1 MHILGLRDGLPGR
14 GGDPPGHRGASLG
27 PLDGLRRYRRSD
39 VVGFVLGLRLERQ
52 EPAEI
57 ALDLGAVGASLT
69 EQGEHLVVLFA
80 CGSLAEPSAADGVGR
95 VDPGMNGEA
104 RGGDVAT
111 GLWYMTARHWKATDM
126 GGSVYNQYGW
136 YNADFIRENGDW
148 KMSFIKHDFRWVD
161 GNNALFDMT
170 EPQLVDCMQRVFSP
184 DNIAAAAKV

>member
-1 MHILGLRDGLPGR
+1 MDVE
-14 GGDPPGHRGASLG
+14 AE
-27 PLDGLRRYRRSD
+27 LRRLLDEEAIKKVMLRFGRS
-39 VVGFVLGLRLERQ
+39 
-52 EPAEI
+52 
-57 ALDLGAVGASLT
+57 LDLGDWPGYRSCFTDKLLVDFERLT
-69 EQGEHLVVLFA
+69 GQPKVLVDADEWTRFA
-80 CGSLAEPSAADGVGR
+80 DLILSPVRRHHVYTNFHIDLD
-95 VDPGMNGEA
+95 
-104 RGGDVAT
+104 GDVAT

-136 YNADFIRENGDW
+136 YNADFIRDNGDW